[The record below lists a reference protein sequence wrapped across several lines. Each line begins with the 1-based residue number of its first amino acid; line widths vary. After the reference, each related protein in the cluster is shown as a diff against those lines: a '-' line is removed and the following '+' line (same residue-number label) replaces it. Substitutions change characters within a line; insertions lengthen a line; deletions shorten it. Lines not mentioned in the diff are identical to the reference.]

1 MSSLS
6 FVIGTVSRTRIIAW
20 THTHTHIES
29 AVEKCEIKAYNQFS
43 TIICLITRA
52 PLGKV
57 TVLREHIV
65 KSGIPH

>member
-20 THTHTHIES
+20 THTHIES
-29 AVEKCEIKAYNQFS
+29 VVEKCEIKAYNQFS

-52 PLGKV
+52 PLGKI